1 MPDYNRA
8 SIKVDNEVFERLK
21 HLQAQYRHIYPNR
34 RYKMSKIIELLLD
47 HFDGLKEK
55 EGREAEETSPEKAKQ
70 ASS

>member
-1 MPDYNRA
+1 MPDYNRV

-21 HLQAQYRHIYPNR
+21 HLQAQYRHMYPNR

-55 EGREAEETSPEKAKQ
+55 KGEKPAPKRKRTGRLK
-70 ASS
+70 

>member
-1 MPDYNRA
+1 MPDYDRA

-21 HLQAQYRHIYPNR
+21 HLQAQYRHMYPNR

-55 EGREAEETSPEKAKQ
+55 EGGETRPEKKEDGP
-70 ASS
+70 S